1 MEPLF
6 WSSSGSLARVT
17 PSVPAAVLSFSWLFS
32 SVRHVFATQWQ
43 ARRCAETKTKNSLKA
58 FVSVRCRGTPA
69 SGSNPVTKLE
79 LPPPHTVA
87 LVTWYDLV
95 IVQAPQLRYNRYRWN
110 PFFALAFV
118 FDRCPSRV
126 FFYRVALPVVLTFIA
141 WMGYRALPVIST
153 RVDEGRESCVLL
165 AISMNARAVVGR
177 GEKSLLDDPE
187 SELPLGKREG
197 EEKARRKYVVW
208 TKNRKILR
216 SIR

>member
-1 MEPLF
+1 M
-6 WSSSGSLARVT
+6 
-17 PSVPAAVLSFSWLFS
+17 
-32 SVRHVFATQWQ
+32 
-43 ARRCAETKTKNSLKA
+43 
-58 FVSVRCRGTPA
+58 
-69 SGSNPVTKLE
+69 
-79 LPPPHTVA
+79 
-87 LVTWYDLV
+87 
-95 IVQAPQLRYNRYRWN
+95 
-110 PFFALAFV
+110 
-118 FDRCPSRV
+118 
-126 FFYRVALPVVLTFIA
+126 
-141 WMGYRALPVIST
+141 IST